1 MTIAQQLNIQQFPF
15 SIKNEAGQEIY
26 IEDAI
31 RNWVK
36 KEYDEQDRTTRYESS
51 SGPWAKWEYDAAGHV
66 TRYEESTGYW
76 YKSEYNTNGRR
87 IYFES
92 EGKVLRDDR
101 PKTVELTMDEIA
113 EKLGIDVN
121 LLKIKK

>member
-1 MTIAQQLNIQQFPF
+1 MTIAQQLNVKQFPF

-26 IEDAI
+26 NEDEI
-31 RNWVK
+31 GNWVK
-36 KEYDEQDRTTRYESS
+36 REYDEAGRITHYESS
-51 SGPWAKWEYDAAGHV
+51 SGTWVKREYDEAGRI
-66 TRYEESTGYW
+66 TRYEESTGYS
-76 YKSEYNTNGRR
+76 YKSEYDANGKR

-101 PKTVELTMDEIA
+101 PTTVELTMDEIA

>member
-1 MTIAQQLNIQQFPF
+1 MTIAQQLNVKQFPF

-26 IEDAI
+26 NEDADGYWTK
-31 RNWVK
+31 R
-36 KEYDEQDRTTRYESS
+36 EYDEQGLRTYYGSSGGTWVKTEFDTTGNSTRYEDS
-51 SGPWAKWEYDAAGHV
+51 SGYSYKCEYDA
-66 TRYEESTGYW
+66 
-76 YKSEYNTNGRR
+76 NGRR

-92 EGKVLRDDR
+92 NGKVLRDDR

>member
-1 MTIAQQLNIQQFPF
+1 MTIAQQLNIQKFPF
-15 SIKNEAGQEIY
+15 IIKNTAGQEIY
-26 IEDAI
+26 NEDEI
-31 RNWVK
+31 GNWVK
-36 KEYDEQDRTTRYESS
+36 REYDEQGRKARYESS
-51 SGPWAKWEYDAAGHV
+51 SGPWAKWEYDEAGRI
-66 TRYEESTGYW
+66 TRYEESNGYS
-76 YKSEYNTNGRR
+76 YKCEYDANGKR

-121 LLKIKK
+121 QLKIKK